1 MIHGYCAPRFNA
13 VRDALAENLADPVE
27 IGEAVTIM
35 VAGDIVVDL
44 WGGYRDSERTQPWVE
59 DTLACMFSVGKP
71 VAALPLLRLV
81 DAGQVDLRDR
91 VANYWPEYAV
101 AGKEETT
108 VDDIL
113 SHLAGIPGVTNVP
126 RGSAYDWDV
135 MIRGIEGQ
143 APLWAP
149 GTTGCYHTFTYGHL
163 VGELTRRVTGKPI
176 GQVVREDI
184 ADPLDIDLTFGLDAD
199 QLSRCANVSATP
211 GDPLLAA
218 IQNPATLIGKCW
230 SALPFGDGE
239 EDFNSP
245 VFRTSEMPAF
255 NGHATAR
262 ALARL
267 YTNLAGVE
275 TARESLLLSDQGR
288 DMMTAERWHAVDP
301 LGLNNRMA
309 RGVRLSNTYSPFN
322 GNPRA
327 FGHSGIGGAV
337 AFADPDAQI
346 GFGFIT
352 NRLVPGPGASPYAQR
367 LIDALKAAV

>member
-1 MIHGYCAPRFNA
+1 MARIIDEEESTPRHLYNNIPGGAMLMIHGYCAPRFNA

-230 SALPFGDGE
+230 SALPLGE
-239 EDFNSP
+239 DNQAEGN
-245 VFRTSEMPAF
+245 EMAGYFMLKYEKLWSAWLPADV
-255 NGHATAR
+255 AAR
-262 ALARL
+262 
-267 YTNLAGVE
+267 VKK
-275 TARESLLLSDQGR
+275 
-288 DMMTAERWHAVDP
+288 
-301 LGLNNRMA
+301 
-309 RGVRLSNTYSPFN
+309 
-322 GNPRA
+322 
-327 FGHSGIGGAV
+327 
-337 AFADPDAQI
+337 
-346 GFGFIT
+346 
-352 NRLVPGPGASPYAQR
+352 
-367 LIDALKAAV
+367 ALKR